1 METCLSGS
9 REASASKTRPGSICG
24 LYPIHSQGYIGGW
37 AIGKHRVNNGPA
49 VMLKWVMSR
58 CVGTN
63 PSGGFGTGI
72 HPVRSTLAAV
82 GSLHTATYA
91 TGSMTRLGVRLKT
104 DDEKLNHERGVR
116 PLAVNTGGDGA
127 KPR

>member
-1 METCLSGS
+1 MNPGD
-9 REASASKTRPGSICG
+9 RERLDLAGASIQPWCS
-24 LYPIHSQGYIGGW
+24 
-37 AIGKHRVNNGPA
+37 
-49 VMLKWVMSR
+49 KWVMSR
-58 CVGTN
+58 HTGAN
-63 PSGGFGTGI
+63 PSRGFGTDI
-72 HPVRSTLAAV
+72 HSVRSTLAAV

>member
-1 METCLSGS
+1 MNPGD
-9 REASASKTRPGSICG
+9 RERLDMADASIQPWCS
-24 LYPIHSQGYIGGW
+24 
-37 AIGKHRVNNGPA
+37 
-49 VMLKWVMSR
+49 KWVMSR
-58 CVGTN
+58 HIGAN
-63 PSGGFGTGI
+63 PSGGFGTDI
-72 HPVRSTLAAV
+72 HSVRSTLAAV

-104 DDEKLNHERGVR
+104 DDEKLNHKRGVR